1 MKTDF
6 QTGLDVLVHKQ
17 PGLLKGRRVGLVSHP
32 AAVTLKL
39 EHATQALLATGI
51 NLVALFGPEHGFSA
65 SAGDGVPVGTSQD
78 ASTGLPVY
86 SLYGELLAP
95 TADMLAQVDVLVFDL
110 QDVGVRFYTYL
121 STLYHLLQ
129 AAADNDCPVVV
140 LDRPN
145 PLTGLRME
153 GPLLEP
159 GFQSFVGILPIPICH
174 GMTLGELAWLI
185 QAETGTVLDLTVV
198 PLGGWNRRLW
208 FDQTGRTWVPTSPAM
223 PHLSTAQVYPG
234 ICLLEGTNLSEG
246 RGTSLP
252 FEIIGAP
259 WVDGNVL
266 AQHINQ
272 LRLPGVFMRPTSFIP
287 AASKYQGQVC
297 HGVQLHVLNRDV
309 FSPLQASLELI
320 RSCQKLFPHH
330 FVFLKPQG
338 EGVCHPY
345 FDLLA
350 GSSQLRM
357 DLEMGRGVEDIMDSW
372 QPGLEEFSIRR
383 KPYLLYD

>member
-153 GPLLEP
+153 GPILEP

-185 QAETGTVLDLTVV
+185 QAETGTILDLTVV

-330 FVFLKPQG
+330 FAFLKPQG
-338 EGVCHPY
+338 EGVCLPY

-383 KPYLLYD
+383 KPYLNYD